1 MSYATIRAALDAV
14 TESIS
19 GMDTDFGKL
28 PVYFENV
35 GAEATQ
41 FYLSA
46 YFLPA
51 PTQYIG
57 ALQNKGKLYSGVY
70 LLTLVTPPGTGTYAA
85 AGIVDRIV
93 ATFEAAFPLAREGLA
108 VQLTTPPYAGASLD
122 DETGSRTPI
131 RILFSCCAP

>member
-1 MSYATIRAALDAV
+1 MSYAVIRAALDAV
-14 TESIS
+14 TEGLI
-19 GMDTDFGKL
+19 GMDTVFGKL

-35 GAEATQ
+35 GEEATQ

-51 PTQYIG
+51 PTQYVG

-70 LLTLVTPPGTGTYAA
+70 LLTLVTPPNTGTYEAA
-85 AGIVDRIV
+85 KIVDRIV
-93 ATFEAAFPLAREGLA
+93 DTFEAAFPLASSGLA
-108 VQLTTPPYAGASLD
+108 VQLTTPPYAGATAD

-131 RILFSCCAP
+131 RVLFSCCAP